1 MSSLPHPIV
10 IAVDGP
16 AASGKGTIA
25 RALARHYGLP
35 HLDTGMLYR
44 SVALSLFRFGGDISS
59 EFEAVRACHEIDKI
73 SPDEEELRSETIG
86 KLASRISVYPAVRAA
101 LLDRQRAF
109 ASRPGG
115 AVLDGRDI
123 GTVITPDA
131 DVKLYITASPEVR
144 ANRRL
149 DEISGRGM
157 NVHYDEVLAD
167 IRSRD
172 LRDSARDF
180 APLAQAPDAL
190 LLDTSDLDVAA
201 AIAAALRLVA
211 LKLEDA

>member
-1 MSSLPHPIV
+1 MSSPALPLV

-86 KLASRISVYPAVRAA
+86 KLASRISTYPAVRAA
-101 LLDRQRAF
+101 LLERQRAF
-109 ASRPGG
+109 AAQPGG

-123 GTVITPDA
+123 GTVIAPHA
-131 DVKLYITASPEVR
+131 DVKLYVTASPEVR
-144 ANRRL
+144 SRRRL
-149 DEISGRGM
+149 TEITGRGLSA
-157 NVHYDEVLAD
+157 HYDEVLAD

-172 LRDSARDF
+172 KRDSGRDF
-180 APLAQAPDAL
+180 APLTKADDAL
-190 LLDTSDLDVAA
+190 ILDTTDLDVDAS
-201 AIAAALRLVA
+201 IAAALRLVA
-211 LKLEDA
+211 RRLEDS